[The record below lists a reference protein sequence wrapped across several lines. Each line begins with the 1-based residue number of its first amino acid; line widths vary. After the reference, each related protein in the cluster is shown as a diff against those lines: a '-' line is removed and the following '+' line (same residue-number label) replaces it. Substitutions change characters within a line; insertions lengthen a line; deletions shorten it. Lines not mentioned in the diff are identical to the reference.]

1 MWQHHIFEDTLIT
14 IPIDVKEGIY
24 KASKGIID
32 QVIKIFIQMEIEYL
46 QAQIKPQ
53 VDGEFVY
60 KIVNKY
66 YPGTI
71 LHLKKKDC
79 ELSHK

>member
-1 MWQHHIFEDTLIT
+1 M
-14 IPIDVKEGIY
+14 P
-24 KASKGIID
+24 AP
-32 QVIKIFIQMEIEYL
+32 FIVTFMEIEYL

-53 VDGEFVY
+53 INGEFVY

-71 LHLKKKDC
+71 LH
-79 ELSHK
+79 